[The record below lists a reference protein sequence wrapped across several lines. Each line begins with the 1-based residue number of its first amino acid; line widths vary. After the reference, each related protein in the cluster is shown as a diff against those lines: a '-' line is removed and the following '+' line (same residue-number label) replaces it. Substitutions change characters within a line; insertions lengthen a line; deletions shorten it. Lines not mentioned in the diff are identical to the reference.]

1 MRPILT
7 LTHVGYPMLH
17 LYIFICTMEITDTN
31 HDKVTVRINYLIVAI
46 TNNDPVIEDSSTK
59 E

>member
-1 MRPILT
+1 
-7 LTHVGYPMLH
+7 MLH

-31 HDKVTVRINYLIVAI
+31 HDKVTVRINYLIVVI